1 MIVLGDAGL
10 NYWLN
15 KTDKKNKKKLSKYPM
30 TFLIIHG
37 NHEARAESVGT
48 YVSKEW
54 NGGTVLYE
62 EEYPDI
68 LFAVDGEVYQ
78 IGDKKAMVI
87 GGAYSVD
94 KEYRIS
100 MCLPWFADEQPSDKI
115 KASVENQ
122 LAKYDWQIDYIFSH
136 TAPLKFE
143 PVDLFLD
150 FIDQDRVD
158 KSTEEW
164 LSKIER
170 KLTYEK
176 WWFGHYHGNREYANA
191 YMLYEEIREI
201 GENICVQRIGRPIYK
216 KDEIVMFS
224 YDNGKEQVEECGWI
238 RIVDAK
244 GTFGQSREV
253 SYDIMT
259 PEKGL
264 YKHILESE
272 IMGFKEQ

>member
-1 MIVLGDAGL
+1 
-10 NYWLN
+10 
-15 KTDKKNKKKLSKYPM
+15 M

-87 GGAYSVD
+87 GGAY
-94 KEYRIS
+94 
-100 MCLPWFADEQPSDKI
+100 
-115 KASVENQ
+115 
-122 LAKYDWQIDYIFSH
+122 
-136 TAPLKFE
+136 
-143 PVDLFLD
+143 
-150 FIDQDRVD
+150 RVD

-176 WWFGHYHGNREYANA
+176 WWFGHYHGNREYVNS

-238 RIVDAK
+238 RVVDAK